1 MGKAKL
7 WIKEVVKPEERG
19 RFHAQLGISPK
30 ERIPKT
36 LTQKIVS
43 SKIGSTIQ
51 NPTKSGKR
59 KIKVTRLMKQRAN
72 FALNVGYKKKKEQ
85 KFKPKGGFLFKSK
98 TKAQEFAENLR
109 TKQGFR
115 AEVQPSNK
123 TTRKRSPSLKWVVF
137 QGQKRVR

>member
-1 MGKAKL
+1 MVNLNPRKFTITYTSKSNAVNRKIFGGERLPATYPSKRAAALDIAKHPMVFAGRNARIVKFKLGMKAPKRE
-7 WIKEVVKPEERG
+7 K
-19 RFHAQLGISPK
+19 K
-30 ERIPKT
+30 ER
-36 LTQKIVS
+36 
-43 SKIGSTIQ
+43 
-51 NPTKSGKR
+51 
-59 KIKVTRLMKQRAN
+59 
-72 FALNVGYKKKKEQ
+72 

-137 QGQKRVR
+137 QGQKRGR